1 MHRPRGLYSGVP
13 ISIQLPTVLRDC
25 ADGRAEHQAEARRV
39 ADALESLALAYP
51 LLRRH
56 LFDVAGE
63 LRPYV
68 NVYLNQDEVRDLPAG
83 VATEVRDG
91 DVLLIL
97 PSIAG
102 G

>member
-1 MHRPRGLYSGVP
+1 M
-13 ISIQLPTVLRDC
+13 ISIQLPSVLRDYVE
-25 ADGRAEHQAEARRV
+25 GRAELQ
-39 ADALESLALAYP
+39 ADAERVTDALHGLTRRYP

-56 LFDVAGE
+56 LFGEAGE
-63 LRPYV
+63 LRDYV

-83 VATEVRDG
+83 VETPLRDG

>member
-1 MHRPRGLYSGVP
+1 M
-13 ISIQLPTVLRDC
+13 ISIQLPGVLRDC
-25 ADGRAEHQAEARRV
+25 AGGRTELQSDAARV
-39 ADALESLALAYP
+39 ADALQGIARDNP

-56 LFDVAGE
+56 LFAETGG
-63 LRPYV
+63 LRSHV

-83 VATEVRDG
+83 LDSPLRDG